1 VGTSSREEGRPT
13 NVTLSDVSEEE
24 ESPAQD
30 QFLAFVA
37 PHEEKKDSYYS
48 EHSDVEFDK
57 LRETRKQHIY
67 ELNSLQTEKSSR
79 LLKI

>member
-1 VGTSSREEGRPT
+1 LGIYGLTVGTSSREEGRPT

-48 EHSDVEFDK
+48 EHSDEDGEERG
-57 LRETRKQHIY
+57 L
-67 ELNSLQTEKSSR
+67 
-79 LLKI
+79 